1 MTDDRLHELLDD
13 AARTYRVPPEPDLD
27 AIWADVER
35 EAFVERPRIFRAWSR
50 SPSWHVLSL
59 AVAAALVVG
68 VGVGRFSTRSHVA
81 PSVVA
86 SVDSSAALP
95 DGYDRTATELLG
107 RTALLLSSLPA
118 EARRGEQRRFATQA
132 SELLSTT
139 RLLLDSPAASD
150 PRFKELL
157 EDLELIL
164 AQVARLKPG
173 RGNADIQLITDA
185 LEARDVVPRIRSA
198 VARFSLGDD

>member
-1 MTDDRLHELLDD
+1 MTDHRLHELLDD

-35 EAFVERPRIFRAWSR
+35 EAFVERPRMHRLWSNAA
-50 SPSWHVLSL
+50 SWQVLTL
-59 AVAAALVVG
+59 AVAASLVVG
-68 VGVGRFSTRSHVA
+68 VGLGRLSARSHVV
-81 PSVVA
+81 PVTVA
-86 SVDSSAALP
+86 FVDSAASLP
-95 DGYDRTATELLG
+95 EGYDRTATELLG

-118 EARRGEQRRFATQA
+118 EARRGGQNRFASQA
-132 SELLSTT
+132 SELLTTT

-164 AQVARLKPG
+164 AQVARLKSGP
-173 RGNADIQLITDA
+173 GNADIQLITDA

-198 VARFSLGDD
+198 VTRLSLGDD